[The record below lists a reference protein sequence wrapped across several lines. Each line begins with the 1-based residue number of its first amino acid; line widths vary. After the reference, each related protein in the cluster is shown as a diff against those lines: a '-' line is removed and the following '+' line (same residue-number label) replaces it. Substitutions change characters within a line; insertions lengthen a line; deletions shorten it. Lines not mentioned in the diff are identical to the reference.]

1 MVAMLIETS
10 STRLNDISDT
20 TIIVLFDYIKLVP
33 EMYMQETILIA
44 INIIEA
50 YRPTSKRYQIQNSM

>member
-1 MVAMLIETS
+1 MIY
-10 STRLNDISDT
+10 DT